1 MGVEGTGNPNV
12 NAAALLERSYH
23 GLKESLYA
31 KMITQT
37 HLKDLMKLATY
48 QLDESNQK
56 IYVDL
61 AAITNAIQEQLSL
74 DKESGKAMLRE
85 FTRVIRSYQIENE
98 VGFDQYRE
106 AFASQSDELAWIIDS
121 AGMYTTKGTVNGD
134 TLYGI
139 NVDNAIAGLEGNDTI
154 YGNEG
159 NDVLHGGAGDDKLYG
174 GNDHDTLYGGAGV
187 DYLDGGY
194 GNDTY
199 IFGRGY
205 GHDTI
210 YDNDYTSGNVDT
222 IKLGVTPEKIEVSR
236 RGDDLVFTI
245 KETKETLTIQSY
257 YYGSIYMQ
265 HEELTSQ
272 SSCTP

>member
-1 MGVEGTGNPNV
+1 M

>member
-1 MGVEGTGNPNV
+1 MFLHCWG
-12 NAAALLERSYH
+12 
-23 GLKESLYA
+23 A
-31 KMITQT
+31 KC
-37 HLKDLMKLATY
+37 
-48 QLDESNQK
+48 E
-56 IYVDL
+56 
-61 AAITNAIQEQLSL
+61 
-74 DKESGKAMLRE
+74 
-85 FTRVIRSYQIENE
+85 
-98 VGFDQYRE
+98 
-106 AFASQSDELAWIIDS
+106 
-121 AGMYTTKGTVNGD
+121 
-134 TLYGI
+134 
-139 NVDNAIAGLEGNDTI
+139 
-154 YGNEG
+154 
-159 NDVLHGGAGDDKLYG
+159 
-174 GNDHDTLYGGAGV
+174 LYGGAGV